1 MTVSRRHF
9 ALSAGAFALAA
20 GPAFARASGK
30 AKASPAPKEVQARSP
45 LLSYEG
51 RTADMGDGTVRAGFP
66 GVVLRTRF
74 DGTKLTLKTAAS
86 SDNLY
91 LDISVD
97 GGAPKMVH
105 LAKGAQQL
113 VAFEGTAG
121 THTVEIARRNE
132 SWEGVWDIAGAT
144 VEGGGFVTPPDL
156 PAKKL
161 MFIGDS
167 ITCGAAC
174 DVARDDPRED
184 MTVNNAQK
192 TYAKLLAKRLN
203 TQVHL
208 VSYGGRGLIR
218 DWQGIR
224 DTNNAPQFYELA
236 APDEPSAVWT
246 PASYVPDAI
255 GIMLGTNDFN
265 QGIPDQNEFIN
276 TYVDFV
282 EKVRRDAPR
291 AMIFLIDSPI
301 VSDGD
306 IPKRTVLN
314 AFITDIVKRLNNPRI
329 ARAPIRHYP
338 GRPGNG
344 HPIAEDHAGIADELE
359 PLFRQALG

>member
-1 MTVSRRHF
+1 MSISRRRF
-9 ALSAGAFALAA
+9 ALSAGALALAA
-20 GPAFARASGK
+20 QPVLARTKPA
-30 AKASPAPKEVQARSP
+30 PAPKDAAARSP

-51 RTADMGDGTVRAGFP
+51 RTATLADGTVRAGFP
-66 GVVLRTRF
+66 GVVLRARF
-74 DGTKLTLKTAAS
+74 DGTKLVLKTAAS
-86 SDNLY
+86 SDNLW

-97 GGAPKMVH
+97 GAAPKMVR
-105 LAKGAQQL
+105 LSKGAQQL
-113 VAFEGTAG
+113 AVFEGAAG
-121 THTVEIARRNE
+121 THSVEIARRNE
-132 SWEGVWDIAGAT
+132 SWEGVWDISGAT
-144 VEGGGFVTPPDL
+144 VEGTGFLAPPAL

-184 MTVNNAQK
+184 MTVNDAQK

-208 VSYGGRGLIR
+208 VSYGGRGVIR

-224 DTNNAPQFYELA
+224 DTNNAPQFYERA
-236 APDEPSAVWT
+236 APDEAGSLWN
-246 PASYVPDAI
+246 PADYVPDAI

-276 TYVDFV
+276 AYVEFV
-282 EKVRRDAPR
+282 EKVRRDAPK
-291 AMIFLIDSPI
+291 APVFLMDSPI
-301 VSDGD
+301 VTDGD
-306 IPKRTVLN
+306 IPKRTVLLSYLN
-314 AFITDIVKRLNNPRI
+314 DIVKRVNSPLVSH
-329 ARAPIRHYP
+329 APVKPYP

-344 HPIAEDHAGIADELE
+344 HPIAEDHIGIADELE
-359 PLFRQALG
+359 PLFRKALV

>member
-224 DTNNAPQFYELA
+224 DTNNAPQFYERA
-236 APDEPSAVWT
+236 APDEAGPLWN
-246 PASYVPDAI
+246 PANYVPDAI
-255 GIMLGTNDFN
+255 GIMLGQNDFN
-265 QGIPDQNEFIN
+265 QGIPDQNEFVN
-276 TYVDFV
+276 AYVEFV
-282 EKVRRDAPR
+282 EKVRRDAPK
-291 AMIFLIDSPI
+291 AVVFLIDTPI
-301 VSDGD
+301 ATDD
-306 IPKRTVLN
+306 AIPRRTVLQ
-314 AFITDIVKRLNNPRI
+314 AYIDEVVRRLRSPLVSHANI
-329 ARAPIRHYP
+329 KHYA
-338 GRPGNG
+338 GRPANG
-344 HPIAEDHAGIADELE
+344 HPIAEDHIGIADELE
-359 PLFRQALG
+359 PLFKKALG